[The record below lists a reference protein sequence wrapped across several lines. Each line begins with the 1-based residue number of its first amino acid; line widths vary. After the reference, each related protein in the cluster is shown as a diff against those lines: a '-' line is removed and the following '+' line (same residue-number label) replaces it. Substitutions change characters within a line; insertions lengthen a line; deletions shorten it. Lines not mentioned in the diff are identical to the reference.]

1 MGVPLSR
8 NLKGEPVQSPSSIL
22 PGYTKIA
29 LVLSTLIN
37 KPPVFFFSLYF
48 FFLEATHTQ
57 LMSELLDSKMVAI
70 K

>member
-37 KPPVFFFSLYF
+37 KPPVFFFSPSF
-48 FFLEATHTQ
+48 FSGSNTHTV
-57 LMSELLDSKMVAI
+57 DV
-70 K
+70 